1 MNGIFL
7 TLEGGEGC
15 GKTTQLERVASAL
28 RAASG
33 REVVTARSPGGT
45 AVAEKIRDI
54 LKSRDE
60 TGEDLLPETELM
72 LFGACHAQ
80 MCEHVIRPVL
90 ERGGIVISDRFTDS
104 TLVYQGCARRIDPE
118 TVRRV
123 NEFVCRGIRPDLVL
137 VLDIPVELGLRRTDE
152 RGGASAAQD
161 DRFDSESA
169 AFHEAV
175 RNGFLELARRE
186 PERFAVVD
194 ASAPIEQVTQSILEA
209 IHARLAIL

>member
-1 MNGIFL
+1 MNGLFL

-15 GKTTQLERVASAL
+15 GKSTQLERVAAAL
-28 RAASG
+28 RTATG

-45 AVAEKIRDI
+45 AVAEKIRDL
-54 LKSRDE
+54 LKSRE
-60 TGEDLLPETELM
+60 PGEDLLPETELM

-80 MCEHVIRPVL
+80 MCEHMIRPVL
-90 ERGGIVISDRFTDS
+90 DRGGIVISDRFTDS

-137 VLDIPVELGLRRTDE
+137 VLDIPVELGLRRATG
-152 RGGASAAQD
+152 RSGAAAAQD
-161 DRFDSESA
+161 DRFDSEST
-169 AFHEAV
+169 AFHTAV

-194 ASAPIEQVTQSILEA
+194 ASPAPEQVTQSILEA
-209 IHARLAIL
+209 IHERLAIL

>member
-15 GKTTQLERVASAL
+15 GKSTQLERVAAAL

-45 AVAEKIRDI
+45 AVAEKIRAI
-54 LKSRDE
+54 LKTRE
-60 TGEDLLPETELM
+60 PGEDLLPETELM

-80 MCEHVIRPVL
+80 MCEHMIRPAL
-90 ERGGIVISDRFTDS
+90 ERGAVVISDRFTDS

-118 TVRRV
+118 TVARV
-123 NEFVCRGIRPDLVL
+123 NEFVCRGTRPDLVL
-137 VLDIPVELGLRRTDE
+137 VLDVPVELGLQRTTGRDGE
-152 RGGASAAQD
+152 DKKD
-161 DRFDSESA
+161 DRFDSEST
-169 AFHEAV
+169 AFHTAV
-175 RNGFLELARRE
+175 RNGFLDLARRE
-186 PERFAVVD
+186 PGRFAVID
-194 ASAPIEQVTQSILEA
+194 ASPSEEQVTQSILEA

>member
-1 MNGIFL
+1 MNGLFL

-15 GKTTQLERVASAL
+15 GKSTQLERVASAL
-28 RAASG
+28 RTASG

-45 AVAEKIRDI
+45 AVAEKIRAI
-54 LKSRDE
+54 LKSRE
-60 TGEDLLPETELM
+60 PGEDLLPETELM

-80 MCEHVIRPVL
+80 MCEHIIRPVL
-90 ERGGIVISDRFTDS
+90 ERGGILISDRFTDS

-118 TVRRV
+118 TVRHV

-137 VLDIPVELGLRRTDE
+137 VLDVPVELGLRRAAE
-152 RGGASAAQD
+152 RSGIATQN

-175 RNGFLELARRE
+175 RKGFLELARRE
-186 PERFAVVD
+186 PGRFAVID
-194 ASAPIEQVTQSILEA
+194 ASPSPEQVTQSILEA
-209 IHARLAIL
+209 IHARLAII

>member
-1 MNGIFL
+1 MNGLFL

-15 GKTTQLERVASAL
+15 GKSTQLERVATAL

-45 AVAEKIRDI
+45 AVAEKIRTV
-54 LKSRDE
+54 LKTRE
-60 TGEDLLPETELM
+60 PGEDLLPETELM

-80 MCEHVIRPVL
+80 MCEHMIRPVL

-104 TLVYQGCARRIDPE
+104 TLVYQGCARRIAPE

-123 NEFVCRGIRPDLVL
+123 NEFVCRGVKPDLVL
-137 VLDIPVELGLRRTDE
+137 VLDIPVELGLRRAAA
-152 RGGASAAQD
+152 RSGVAAAQD

-186 PERFAVVD
+186 PERFAVID
-194 ASAPIEQVTQSILEA
+194 ASAPPEEVTQSILEA
-209 IHARLAIL
+209 IHERLAIL

>member
-15 GKTTQLERVASAL
+15 GKSTQLERVADAL

-45 AVAEKIRDI
+45 AIAEKIRAI
-54 LKSRDE
+54 LKTRE
-60 TGEDLLPETELM
+60 PGEDLLPETELM

-80 MCEHVIRPVL
+80 MCEHMIRPVL
-90 ERGGIVISDRFTDS
+90 ERGDIVISDRFTDS
-104 TLVYQGCARRIDPE
+104 TLVYQGCARRIAPE

-137 VLDIPVELGLRRTDE
+137 VLDIPVELGLRRATG
-152 RGGASAAQD
+152 RSGTAATQN
-161 DRFDSESA
+161 DRFDSEST
-169 AFHEAV
+169 AFHIAV
-175 RNGFLELARRE
+175 RNGFLELARLE
-186 PERFAVVD
+186 PERFAVID
-194 ASAPIEQVTQSILEA
+194 ASASIEQVTQSILEA

>member
-1 MNGIFL
+1 MNGLFL

-15 GKTTQLERVASAL
+15 GKSTQLERVASAL
-28 RAASG
+28 RTASG

-54 LKSRDE
+54 LKSRNP
-60 TGEDLLPETELM
+60 GEDLLPETELM

-80 MCEHVIRPVL
+80 MCEHMIRPVL

-137 VLDIPVELGLRRTDE
+137 VLDIPVELGLRRATGRSGVE
-152 RGGASAAQD
+152 ATQD
-161 DRFDSESA
+161 DRFDSEST
-169 AFHEAV
+169 AFHTAV

-186 PERFAVVD
+186 PERFAVID
-194 ASAPIEQVTQSILEA
+194 ASAPIEQVTQAILEA

>member
-15 GKTTQLERVASAL
+15 GKSTQLKRTAEAL

-45 AVAEKIRDI
+45 AVAEKIRNI
-54 LKSRDE
+54 LKARE
-60 TGEDLLPETELM
+60 PGEDLLPETELM

-104 TLVYQGCARRIDPE
+104 TLVYQGCARRIAPE

-137 VLDIPVELGLRRTDE
+137 VLDIPVELGLRRATN
-152 RGGASAAQD
+152 RSGAAAQN
-161 DRFDSESA
+161 DRFDSEST
-169 AFHEAV
+169 AFHTAV
-175 RNGFLELARRE
+175 RNGFLELARRD
-186 PERFAVVD
+186 PARFAVID
-194 ASAPIEQVTQSILEA
+194 ASPAPEQVTKSILEA

>member
-1 MNGIFL
+1 MNGLFL

-15 GKTTQLERVASAL
+15 GKSTQLERVASAL

-45 AVAEKIRDI
+45 AVAEKIRAI
-54 LKSRDE
+54 LKSRE
-60 TGEDLLPETELM
+60 PGEDLLPETELM

-80 MCEHVIRPVL
+80 MCEHMIRPVL

-123 NEFVCRGIRPDLVL
+123 NEFVCRGIRPDLTL
-137 VLDIPVELGLRRTDE
+137 VLDIPVELGLRRATGRNDA
-152 RGGASAAQD
+152 RN
-161 DRFDSESA
+161 DRFDSESM
-169 AFHEAV
+169 AFHTAV
-175 RNGFLELARRE
+175 RNGFLELARRD
-186 PERFAVVD
+186 PGRFAVID
-194 ASAPIEQVTQSILEA
+194 ASPSEEQVTQSILEA

>member
-15 GKTTQLERVASAL
+15 GKSTQLERTAAAL

-45 AVAEKIRDI
+45 AVAERIRAI
-54 LKSRDE
+54 LKTRE
-60 TGEDLLPETELM
+60 PGEDLLPETELM

-80 MCEHVIRPVL
+80 MCEHMIRPVL

-104 TLVYQGCARRIDPE
+104 TLVYQGCARRIDSE

-123 NEFVCRGIRPDLVL
+123 NEFVCRGVRPDLVL
-137 VLDIPVELGLRRTDE
+137 VLDVPVELGLRRTAE
-152 RGGASAAQD
+152 RSGIAATQD
-161 DRFDSESA
+161 DRFDSEST

-186 PERFAVVD
+186 PGRFAVID
-194 ASAPIEQVTQSILEA
+194 ASPVPEQVTESILEA
-209 IHARLAIL
+209 IHERLAIL

>member
-1 MNGIFL
+1 MNGLFL

-15 GKTTQLERVASAL
+15 GKSTQLERVAAAL
-28 RAASG
+28 RTASG

-54 LKSRDE
+54 LKSRE
-60 TGEDLLPETELM
+60 PGEDLLPETELM

-80 MCEHVIRPVL
+80 MCEHMIRPVL

-104 TLVYQGCARRIDPE
+104 TLVYQGCARRIAPE
-118 TVRRV
+118 TVARV
-123 NEFVCRGIRPDLVL
+123 NEFVCRGTRPDLVL
-137 VLDIPVELGLRRTDE
+137 VLDIPVELGLRRTTS
-152 RGGASAAQD
+152 RSAGTTQN
-161 DRFDSESA
+161 DRFDSEST
-169 AFHEAV
+169 AFHTAV

-186 PERFAVVD
+186 PDRFAVID
-194 ASAPIEQVTQSILEA
+194 ASPSPEEVTQSILEA

>member
-15 GKTTQLERVASAL
+15 GKSTQLERTAEAL

-45 AVAEKIRDI
+45 AVAEKIRSL
-54 LKSRDE
+54 LKNRE
-60 TGEDLLPETELM
+60 PGEDLLPETELM

-80 MCEHVIRPVL
+80 MCEHMIRPVL

-123 NEFVCRGIRPDLVL
+123 NEFVCRGVRPDLVL
-137 VLDIPVELGLRRTDE
+137 VLDIPVELGLRRAAE
-152 RGGASAAQD
+152 RSGEAAQN

-169 AFHEAV
+169 AFHTAV

-186 PERFAVVD
+186 PDRFAVID
-194 ASAPIEQVTQSILEA
+194 AFPAPEQVTKSILEA
-209 IHARLAIL
+209 IHERLAII

>member
-15 GKTTQLERVASAL
+15 GKSTQLERTAAVL

-45 AVAEKIRDI
+45 AVAERIRAI
-54 LKSRDE
+54 LKTRDP
-60 TGEDLLPETELM
+60 GEDLLPETELM

-80 MCEHVIRPVL
+80 MCEHMIRPVL

-137 VLDIPVELGLRRTDE
+137 VLDMPVELGLRRAAE
-152 RGGASAAQD
+152 RSGIAATQD

-186 PERFAVVD
+186 PGRFAVID
-194 ASAPIEQVTQSILEA
+194 ASPAPEKVTESILET
-209 IHARLAIL
+209 IHERLAIL

>member
-15 GKTTQLERVASAL
+15 GKSTQLERVAAAL
-28 RAASG
+28 RVATG

-45 AVAEKIRDI
+45 AVAEKIRAI
-54 LKSRDE
+54 LKTRE
-60 TGEDLLPETELM
+60 PGEDLLPETELM

-80 MCEHVIRPVL
+80 MCEHMIRPAL
-90 ERGGIVISDRFTDS
+90 ARGAVVISDRFTDS
-104 TLVYQGCARRIDPE
+104 TLVYQGCARRIAPE
-118 TVRRV
+118 TVARV
-123 NEFVCRGIRPDLVL
+123 NDFVCRGTRPDLVL
-137 VLDIPVELGLRRTDE
+137 VLDIPVELGLRRATS
-152 RGGASAAQD
+152 RSGGTVQN

-169 AFHEAV
+169 AFHTAV

-186 PERFAVVD
+186 PGRFAVID
-194 ASAPIEQVTQSILEA
+194 ASPSPEKVTRSILEA

>member
-1 MNGIFL
+1 MNGLFL

-15 GKTTQLERVASAL
+15 GKSTQLERVASAL
-28 RAASG
+28 RTATG

-90 ERGGIVISDRFTDS
+90 ERGGILISDRFTDS
-104 TLVYQGCARRIDPE
+104 TLVYQGCARRIAPE

-123 NEFVCRGIRPDLVL
+123 NEFVCRGIRPDLTL
-137 VLDIPVELGLRRTDE
+137 VLDIPVELGLGRADK
-152 RGGASAAQD
+152 RGGTAATQD
-161 DRFDSESA
+161 DRFDSEST

-186 PERFAVVD
+186 PERFAVID
-194 ASAPIEQVTQSILEA
+194 ASPSPEKVTQAILEA

>member
-15 GKTTQLERVASAL
+15 GKSTQLERVASAL
-28 RAASG
+28 RAATG

-90 ERGGIVISDRFTDS
+90 ERGDIVISDRFTDS
-104 TLVYQGCARRIDPE
+104 TLVYQGCARRIAPE

-137 VLDIPVELGLRRTDE
+137 VLDIPVELGLRRTMS
-152 RGGASAAQD
+152 RSGGTTQN
-161 DRFDSESA
+161 DRFDSEST
-169 AFHEAV
+169 AFHTAV

-186 PERFAVVD
+186 PGRFAVID
-194 ASAPIEQVTQSILEA
+194 ASPSKEQVTQSILEA

>member
-1 MNGIFL
+1 MNGLFL

-15 GKTTQLERVASAL
+15 GKSTQLERVAEAL
-28 RAASG
+28 RTVTG
-33 REVVTARSPGGT
+33 REVVTARSPGAT

-118 TVRRV
+118 TVRCV
-123 NEFVCRGIRPDLVL
+123 NEFVCRGIRPDLTL

-152 RGGASAAQD
+152 RGGTAATQD

-175 RNGFLELARRE
+175 RSGFLELARRE
-186 PERFAVVD
+186 PERFAVID
-194 ASAPIEQVTQSILEA
+194 ASASIEQVTQAILEA

>member
-15 GKTTQLERVASAL
+15 GKSTQLERTAAAL

-45 AVAEKIRDI
+45 AVAEKIRAI
-54 LKSRDE
+54 LKTRE
-60 TGEDLLPETELM
+60 PGEDLLPETELM

-80 MCEHVIRPVL
+80 MCEHMIRPAL
-90 ERGGIVISDRFTDS
+90 ERGAVVISDRFTDS
-104 TLVYQGCARRIDPE
+104 TLVYQGCARRIAPE
-118 TVRRV
+118 TVARV
-123 NEFVCRGIRPDLVL
+123 NEFVCRGTRPDLVL
-137 VLDIPVELGLRRTDE
+137 VLDIPVELGLRRAAE
-152 RGGASAAQD
+152 RSGAATLN

-175 RNGFLELARRE
+175 RNGFLDLARRE
-186 PERFAVVD
+186 PGRFAVID
-194 ASAPIEQVTQSILEA
+194 ASPSPEQVTQSILEA

>member
-15 GKTTQLERVASAL
+15 GKSTQLERTAEAL

-45 AVAEKIRDI
+45 AVAEKIRAI
-54 LKSRDE
+54 LKTRE
-60 TGEDLLPETELM
+60 PGEDLLPETELM

-80 MCEHVIRPVL
+80 MCEHMIRPVL

-104 TLVYQGCARRIDPE
+104 TLVYQGCARRIAPD

-123 NEFVCRGIRPDLVL
+123 NEFVCRGVRPDLVL
-137 VLDIPVELGLRRTDE
+137 ILDIPVELGLRRTAE
-152 RGGASAAQD
+152 RSGAATQN

-169 AFHEAV
+169 AFHTAV
-175 RNGFLELARRE
+175 RNGFLELARRD
-186 PERFAVVD
+186 PVRFAVID
-194 ASAPIEQVTQSILEA
+194 ASPSPEQVTKSILEA
-209 IHARLAIL
+209 IHERLAII

>member
-1 MNGIFL
+1 MNGFFL

-15 GKTTQLERVASAL
+15 GKSTQLERTAAAL
-28 RAASG
+28 RAATG
-33 REVVTARSPGGT
+33 REVVAARSPGGT
-45 AVAEKIRDI
+45 AVAEKIRAI
-54 LKSRDE
+54 LKTRIP
-60 TGEDLLPETELM
+60 GEDLLPETELM

-80 MCEHVIRPVL
+80 MCEHTIRPVL

-137 VLDIPVELGLRRTDE
+137 VLDVPVELGLRRAAE
-152 RGGASAAQD
+152 RSGIATQN

-175 RNGFLELARRE
+175 RKGFLELARRE
-186 PERFAVVD
+186 PGRFAVID
-194 ASAPIEQVTQSILEA
+194 ASPSPEQVTQSILEA
-209 IHARLAIL
+209 IHARLAII